1 MSLERNEWLASL
13 TCDQFLNLDPWEFVA
28 HDESKK
34 QWIAEIRAAVTIA
47 IPDDEILQIV
57 YPGCYQTVKSAIRNY
72 GLGEPAGR
80 GKCVFGY
87 VLAYLRNGGRS
98 LVRAEI
104 PNSRVFD
111 YEDLDTLE
119 FAPLAH
125 GFDAGYE
132 SRVTNYNDSLSALPQ
147 FLSDGIVLSDEGL
160 QKRHR
165 HIETLRRFLTP
176 REYQV
181 LRLSVLEQQKPI
193 DMCAYLG
200 LGDKQVWKVRRAL
213 KRKLA
218 EIAIDQGVCPQLVS
232 TMLGK
237 EVAVAAE

>member
-34 QWIAEIRAAVTIA
+34 QWIAEIRNAVTIA
-47 IPDDEILQIV
+47 IHDDEILQIV
-57 YPGCYQTVKSAIRNY
+57 YPGCYLAVKSAIRNY
-72 GLGEPAGR
+72 GEGDPSGR
-80 GKCVFGY
+80 GRCVFGY
-87 VLAYLRNGGRS
+87 VLAYLRKGGRS
-98 LVRAEI
+98 LVRDEI

-111 YEDLDTLE
+111 FEDLDTLD

-125 GFDAGYE
+125 GLDASYE
-132 SRVTNYNDSLSALPQ
+132 SRATKYTDSLSALPQ

-181 LRLSVLEQQKPI
+181 LRLSVLEQQKPK

-213 KRKLA
+213 NRKLA
-218 EIAIDQGVCPQLVS
+218 EIAIDQGVCPQLIS

-237 EVAVAAE
+237 DVAVAAE